1 MGRMGFPNFGDRS
14 VLDQTDMSGITIT
27 NLNMTQ
33 AGGNL
38 ALNRQLLSKALQS
51 PQKNNIVNQSI
62 LNVTGEPSFDKRI
75 NSILRR

>member
-51 PQKNNIVNQSI
+51 PQKNNFVNQSI